1 MPSMNETRRAE
12 SELRAFDAGVSLG
25 DYLRVLTRRKWTV
38 VIIFLTTVVLAT
50 LVSLRMPKVYQTSV
64 KIKVSQRVVGATIL
78 PSFYYDP
85 FFLET
90 EIEIVRSR
98 ALLTTV
104 ANRLKMTYK
113 VASAA
118 PRLRN
123 AVRDVSFVEGTP
135 GGDLVIRFR
144 DARSYEVT
152 YEGRPVGTGRAGE
165 PFKVE
170 FGSFLVDTER
180 ARAGDEI
187 TIKVQKVDAVV
198 GGLASGIQVKPVE
211 NVNML
216 SLTVKGRDPEKV
228 ANLANAVADAYV
240 EISLEEKKLQATTT
254 RVFIEEQIERT
265 ASNLRKAEMELETFK
280 RETGTLDLSAETRR
294 YVTLLGDLE
303 AQLVEES
310 LDRRI
315 SAVELDILKRRRNA
329 IGGETGSFP
338 TEEVLISRFA
348 AGSTLQLLEN
358 QLIELRRRRA
368 DLVQTKTPE
377 HPSVRALDAEI
388 AATEDELRRAL
399 SDALEHGELAT
410 NVELADEKTA
420 MLEDVMREYR
430 ELTSSLPE
438 KEMELNRLVRAY
450 QVNEQVYTMLL
461 EKLQEAKINEAMR
474 TADIRVVDYALV
486 PKAPVSPNYAKNII
500 VGIMLGIFL
509 GVGVAYALE
518 FADTSLNTVEEVERC
533 IDQPVIGI
541 IPRIGGGVAGRLMG
555 RPDKF
560 DTYFVTHNYPKS
572 PVAEAFRT
580 LRTAIRASGVD
591 VEVGKVLVTSTGLG
605 DGKTTAAVNAAIIF
619 AQAGDD
625 VLLMDCDL
633 RRATIHRA
641 FGLER
646 VPGLAEV
653 VMGRADLDEAL
664 RPTGIENLTVLPS
677 GVVPPNPSEL
687 LGAKKFG
694 AVVKELGKKF
704 TRIFMDAPPVLAVTD
719 ALVLGALADGVCFV
733 VCAGRTDRN
742 AARRALELLTR
753 SGCRVLGVVFNQVD
767 MSRVFGSYGYRYYSQ
782 YYQAY
787 SDPEGEA

>member
-1 MPSMNETRRAE
+1 MTETGHAE

-25 DYLRVLTRRKWTV
+25 DYLRVVTRRKWTV

-50 LVSLRMPKVYQTSV
+50 LVSLRMPKVYETSV
-64 KIKVSQRVVGATIL
+64 KVKVSQRVMGATLL

-90 EIEIVRSR
+90 EIEMVRSR
-98 ALLTTV
+98 VLLTTV

-113 VASAA
+113 VSSAP

-123 AVRDVSFVEGTP
+123 ALREVDFAQGTP
-135 GGDLVIRFR
+135 AGDLVILFK

-152 YEGRPVGTGRAGE
+152 YGGRRAGTGRAGE
-165 PFKVE
+165 IFEGE

-187 TIKVQKVDAVV
+187 TVKIQNVDAVV
-198 GGLASGIQVKPVE
+198 GGLAGSIQVRPVE

-216 SLTVKGRDPEKV
+216 RLTVKGRDPRKV

-240 EISLEEKKLQATTT
+240 EASLEEKRLQATTT
-254 RVFIEEQIERT
+254 REFIEEQIERT
-265 ASNLRKAEMELETFK
+265 ASNLRTAEMTLETFK
-280 RETGTLDLSAETRR
+280 RETGTLDVSAETRH
-294 YVTLLGDLE
+294 YVAMLGDLE
-303 AQLVEES
+303 SQLVEES

-315 SAVELDILKRRRNA
+315 SAAELDIMKRRRSA

-348 AGSTLQLLEN
+348 AGSTLQMLEDH
-358 QLIELRRRRA
+358 LIDLRRDRA
-368 DLVQTKTPE
+368 DLLQTKKPE
-377 HPSVRALDAEI
+377 HPAVKAIDEEI
-388 AATEDELRRAL
+388 VATEEELRRAL

-410 NVELADEKTA
+410 NVELADEKMG
-420 MLEDVMREYR
+420 MLEATIREYR
-430 ELTSSLPE
+430 ALTSSLPE
-438 KEMELNRLVRAY
+438 KEMELNRLVRDY

-486 PKAPVSPNYAKNII
+486 PKRPVSPNYAKNII
-500 VGIMLGIFL
+500 VGVLLGIFL

-518 FADTSLNTVEEVERC
+518 FADTSLNTVEEVERR
-533 IDQPVIGI
+533 IGQSVIGI
-541 IPRIGGGVAGRLMG
+541 IPRIGGGVPGRLVQ

-591 VEVGKVLVTSTGLG
+591 IEVKKVLFTSTGLG
-605 DGKTTAAVNAAIIF
+605 DGKTNTAVNTAIIF
-619 AQAGDD
+619 AQAGDN
-625 VLLMDCDL
+625 VLLMDCDM

-641 FGLER
+641 FDVER

-653 VMGRADLDEAL
+653 IMGRADLDEAL
-664 RPTGIENLTVLPS
+664 RPTGVENLTVLPS

-694 AVVKELGKKF
+694 AVVKELEKRF
-704 TRIFMDAPPVLAVTD
+704 TRVFMDAPPVLAVTD

-742 AARRALELLTR
+742 AARRALEMLTR
-753 SGCRVLGVVFNQVD
+753 YGCRVLGVVFNQVD
-767 MSRVFGSYGYRYYSQ
+767 MARVFGSYGYKYYSQ

-787 SDPEGEA
+787 SEAAGDE